1 MEANAKRFARTVLL
15 IHVLVLAI
23 VLALVGAASREIYT
37 STRNEMIAE
46 ARSRQT
52 LLANQTARGI
62 ESHYQ
67 SILNNLDLLRRAEN
81 EDGSPSTAPGAEVA
95 VPERTVAAAARGA
108 IVGPVLWKQ
117 LQGRVS
123 LLMSVDRA
131 MLSRAAPTVRIIG
144 TDNTSISPDQ
154 VIAQSRE
161 WLESVEKPSVSGF
174 QMYGDVGA
182 NLVCIPFPHAQE
194 PTQPPQRGLG
204 LGGGGGGGPQPPRF
218 GGMRE
223 TFRLIVAVVPIREVE
238 SRFLK
243 SLNDESDARAWLIDE
258 HMTAMAA
265 SRPQLVGANMADVS
279 DPELRALAAD
289 YVQRGRAGTEIVNKH
304 FTLGGVNFVPSM
316 VTGESIKVGDK
327 TWELFIAT
335 DMGQVDG
342 VVSRLF
348 HRAILWGIFVIVS
361 ITAILVSTAVQM
373 IRGRV
378 RLERV
383 RHEMIDRELTQARE
397 IQLAWLPSS
406 EVPMQSIDI
415 AAINSP
421 ASHISGDFY
430 NWFELPDGR
439 LVVTIGDVTGHGM
452 AAAFLMATTQ
462 LLVRNTMMR
471 LGDPGACLAEV
482 NRQLCVQVFNGQFVT
497 MLVMVLDLNS
507 GALEIATAGHP
518 APLLADGESFQ
529 PLPLEPQ
536 LVLGIERN
544 THYITE
550 KYRLPPQSSLLLYTD
565 GVVECLGTDGSRF
578 GSDGL
583 QRTLYGKYD
592 SAQAILDRV
601 VTAVD
606 AFRGELEL
614 TDDLTLVAVQ
624 MQASRVRL
632 EKVPAIA

>member
-1 MEANAKRFARTVLL
+1 
-15 IHVLVLAI
+15 
-23 VLALVGAASREIYT
+23 
-37 STRNEMIAE
+37 
-46 ARSRQT
+46 
-52 LLANQTARGI
+52 
-62 ESHYQ
+62 
-67 SILNNLDLLRRAEN
+67 
-81 EDGSPSTAPGAEVA
+81 
-95 VPERTVAAAARGA
+95 
-108 IVGPVLWKQ
+108 
-117 LQGRVS
+117 
-123 LLMSVDRA
+123 
-131 MLSRAAPTVRIIG
+131 
-144 TDNTSISPDQ
+144 
-154 VIAQSRE
+154 
-161 WLESVEKPSVSGF
+161 
-174 QMYGDVGA
+174 
-182 NLVCIPFPHAQE
+182 
-194 PTQPPQRGLG
+194 
-204 LGGGGGGGPQPPRF
+204 
-218 GGMRE
+218 
-223 TFRLIVAVVPIREVE
+223 
-238 SRFLK
+238 
-243 SLNDESDARAWLIDE
+243 
-258 HMTAMAA
+258 
-265 SRPQLVGANMADVS
+265 
-279 DPELRALAAD
+279 
-289 YVQRGRAGTEIVNKH
+289 
-304 FTLGGVNFVPSM
+304 
-316 VTGESIKVGDK
+316 
-327 TWELFIAT
+327 
-335 DMGQVDG
+335 
-342 VVSRLF
+342 
-348 HRAILWGIFVIVS
+348 
-361 ITAILVSTAVQM
+361 
-373 IRGRV
+373 V

-462 LLVRNTMMR
+462 LLVRNTMTR

-529 PLPLEPQ
+529 PLPIEPQ

-544 THYITE
+544 THYVTE

-565 GVVECLGTDGSRF
+565 GVVECLGNDGSRF
-578 GSDGL
+578 GSEGL

-601 VTAVD
+601 VSAVD